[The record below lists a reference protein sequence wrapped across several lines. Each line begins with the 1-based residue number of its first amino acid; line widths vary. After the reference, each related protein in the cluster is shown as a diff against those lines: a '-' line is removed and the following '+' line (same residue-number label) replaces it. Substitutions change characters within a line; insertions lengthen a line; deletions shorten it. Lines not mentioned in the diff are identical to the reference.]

1 MTTLNIIQNIIR
13 HCVEKKLSDKIKK
26 ELLYYIKL
34 PPLLNSF
41 NTKTSIKEK
50 INAYNLY
57 YKLIKDKVYKK

>member
-1 MTTLNIIQNIIR
+1 MCR
-13 HCVEKKLSDKIKK
+13 KKLSDKIKK